1 MAGDCIRFSLSQP
14 KCLPTIC
21 ASLTMPSTPQS
32 RLPVAPLQKCRP
44 RLTRNSTRSASAGWI
59 RGTTRTSTDRVVR
72 RCRPVIVGLVRLAQQ
87 AFQRDFHHHLVV
99 AGGCDQQAFVHYP
112 IDQWPAVVGQVGPV
126 SPPAHRGVSV
136 GVEGGQPRNE
146 RRAQQLELVLP
157 LGGVSGQD
165 GVALGVHH
173 PGAAHPFGVIGEA
186 QRARGSVVL
195 VGPFASS
202 ATHIPGIGP
211 IADWGTGLV

>member
-1 MAGDCIRFSLSQP
+1 M
-14 KCLPTIC
+14 
-21 ASLTMPSTPQS
+21 
-32 RLPVAPLQKCRP
+32 
-44 RLTRNSTRSASAGWI
+44 
-59 RGTTRTSTDRVVR
+59 VR
-72 RCRPVIVGLVRLAQQ
+72 RCRPVIVGLVRFAQQ

-126 SPPAHRGVSV
+126 GPPAHRGVSV

-173 PGAAHPFGVIGEA
+173 PA
-186 QRARGSVVL
+186 QPTRL
-195 VGPFASS
+195 V
-202 ATHIPGIGP
+202 
-211 IADWGTGLV
+211 